1 MRSFSEIDTTV
12 KRASKS
18 VGFSWGVSEEI
29 GKNIRLLEMFGLPG
43 LKNLN
48 QYYKVFKKKN
58 FQNLSLVSKENSSKI
73 PYCPIIT
80 GINFL
85 DQINNLEELGE
96 IKFENLGF
104 PILFIPFVSRGSETI
119 GKRIFLAI
127 DEKEFLLSFN
137 QTICSNANEQPVIEK
152 AIKSKLNFIENN
164 NFFYSNYL
172 SGDILEKGNLVKIK
186 FIENKNMFSEKEWQ
200 ELYKISEDTFVEETD
215 KLKQS
220 AAGAGL
226 TDND

>member
-1 MRSFSEIDTTV
+1 MRSFSEIDTAV
-12 KRASKS
+12 KRASKGI
-18 VGFSWGVSEEI
+18 GFSWGISEEV

-48 QYYKVFKKKN
+48 QYYKIFKEKK
-58 FQNLSLVSKENSSKI
+58 FQNLTLVSKENSSKI
-73 PYCPIIT
+73 PYCPIIA

-104 PILFIPFVSRGSETI
+104 PILFIPFVSRSSEII
-119 GKRIFLAI
+119 GKRIFLTI
-127 DEKEFLLSFN
+127 DEKEFLLNFN
-137 QTICSNANEQPVIEK
+137 QSI
-152 AIKSKLNFIENN
+152 
-164 NFFYSNYL
+164 YSNYL
-172 SGDILEKGNLVKIK
+172 SSDVLEKSDQIKIK
-186 FIENKNMFSEKEWQ
+186 FIENKNMFSETEWQ
-200 ELYKISEDTFVEETD
+200 ELYKLSEDTFVEETD
-215 KLKQS
+215 KLKQN

>member
-1 MRSFSEIDTTV
+1 MRSFSEIDTAV
-12 KRASKS
+12 KRASKGI
-18 VGFSWGVSEEI
+18 GFSWGISEEV

-48 QYYKVFKKKN
+48 QYYKILKEKK
-58 FQNLSLVSKENSSKI
+58 FQNLTLVSKENLSKI
-73 PYCPIIT
+73 PYCPIIA

-104 PILFIPFVSRGSETI
+104 PILFIPFVSRASEII
-119 GKRIFLAI
+119 GKRIFLTI
-127 DEKEFLLSFN
+127 DEKEFLLNFN
-137 QTICSNANEQPVIEK
+137 QSI
-152 AIKSKLNFIENN
+152 
-164 NFFYSNYL
+164 YSNYL
-172 SGDILEKGNLVKIK
+172 SSDVLEKSVQIKIK
-186 FIENKNMFSEKEWQ
+186 FEENKNMFSDTEWQ
-200 ELYKISEDTFVEETD
+200 ELYKLSEDTFVEETD
-215 KLKQS
+215 KLKQN

>member
-1 MRSFSEIDTTV
+1 MRSFSEIDTAV
-12 KRASKS
+12 KRASKGM
-18 VGFSWGVSEEI
+18 GFSWGISEEV

-48 QYYKVFKKKN
+48 QYYKILKEKK
-58 FQNLSLVSKENSSKI
+58 FQNLTLVSKENLSKI
-73 PYCPIIT
+73 PYCPIIA

-104 PILFIPFVSRGSETI
+104 PILFIPFVSRASEII
-119 GKRIFLAI
+119 GKRIFLTI
-127 DEKEFLLSFN
+127 DEKEFLLNFN
-137 QTICSNANEQPVIEK
+137 QSI
-152 AIKSKLNFIENN
+152 
-164 NFFYSNYL
+164 YSNYL
-172 SGDILEKGNLVKIK
+172 SSDVLEKSVQIKIK
-186 FIENKNMFSEKEWQ
+186 FEENKNMFSDTEWQ
-200 ELYKISEDTFVEETD
+200 ELYKLSEDTFVEETD
-215 KLKQS
+215 KLKQN